1 MQIYIKVQTQ
11 EACLYSILI
20 IRICN
25 ASNEKRSLFFSY
37 LSLKNAEN
45 SPEKS
50 GESVVKIN
58 PVRMA
63 LMLRGV
69 LS

>member
-11 EACLYSILI
+11 EVCLYSILI
-20 IRICN
+20 VRMCN
-25 ASNEKRSLFFSY
+25 VSNGKRSLFFSY

>member
-1 MQIYIKVQTQ
+1 M
-11 EACLYSILI
+11 
-20 IRICN
+20 CN

-37 LSLKNAEN
+37 LSLKNTEN

-58 PVRMA
+58 PVHMA

>member
-1 MQIYIKVQTQ
+1 MTGDMSYINDAANQVIKYHKYLW
-11 EACLYSILI
+11 CP
-20 IRICN
+20 
-25 ASNEKRSLFFSY
+25 EKRSLFFSY

-63 LMLRGV
+63 
-69 LS
+69 

>member
-1 MQIYIKVQTQ
+1 M
-11 EACLYSILI
+11 
-20 IRICN
+20 CN

-58 PVRMA
+58 PVRTA
-63 LMLRGV
+63 LKQRDV
-69 LS
+69 LF